1 MLRIEKIVKKGRNVR
16 LFLSDE
22 RDVILTKDIIL
33 KYQVRVGDEI
43 SEVRLKS
50 IKVESD
56 SQRARSYIDYL
67 LAARSYSTGLLN
79 VKLEQKGFDR
89 SVIKPILLDYMNRG
103 LLDNRKFAR
112 QLVESM
118 LRNRPAGRRYIIARL
133 QQKYVPRK
141 LAGDVVDDLFSDI
154 DESDLALRVL
164 RKRWSYFSKF
174 ELDIARRKAYN
185 YLSRRAINYRAAQ
198 QAFDM
203 MVKEEA
209 KD

>member
-1 MLRIEKIVKKGRNVR
+1 MPGITKILKKGRNVR

-22 RDVILTKDIIL
+22 RAVILTKDILL
-33 KYQVRVGDEI
+33 KYELRAGDEI
-43 SEVRLKS
+43 SDFKLKS
-50 IKVESD
+50 IVVESD
-56 SQRARSYIDYL
+56 SLRARVYIDYL
-67 LAARSYSTGLLN
+67 LAMRSYSTGLLK
-79 VKLEQKGFDR
+79 VKLEQKGFDL
-89 SVIKPILLDYMNRG
+89 SVIKSVLLDYMNRG
-103 LLDNRKFAR
+103 LLDDRKFAR

-118 LRNRPAGRRYIIARL
+118 LRNQPAGRGYIVARL
-133 QQKYVPRK
+133 QQKYIGRK
-141 LAGDVVDDLFSDI
+141 LAGEVADELFSGI
-154 DESDLALRVL
+154 NESDLALRVL

-198 QAFDM
+198 QAFDA